1 MSDARLERMRVQ
13 YGPVEDRGILLGL
26 RAGQLGAIA
35 TGLLIAAWTFS
46 ARPNLVGIIVAATA
60 LVAAGTLAFLQI
72 EGRTVDQWVPIATT
86 AVIDRVSGRWRHTA
100 TAPIDGTASSE
111 AKAVVCPPPA
121 FRHVRIIEVAGAD
134 GKPFGVLV
142 DRQAGTYTGVAEVTG
157 HSFYLADRDAVERR
171 VVGWGTVLQAAAR
184 SGGMVHRLQWI
195 DTAEPDDGTALW
207 GYLDRQAVPDPPDGL
222 ADSYASLLGNAGPIT
237 QRHRVHV
244 AVTVSAATARRAI
257 KNAGGGYD
265 GAGVVLG
272 RTIARLREQMAAADL
287 DLDAPLGRSAVAEL
301 VRTAF
306 DPGVRAQLAVRAR
319 HDGTTGVGEQAAW
332 PLTTTVKA
340 RAMEAD
346 GWVHRVLWV
355 ADWPRRPVP
364 IEYLAH
370 LMAGTTALRTVAV
383 TLAPVDP
390 ATAAREV
397 EQAVVQRL
405 ADEQLRTE
413 KGFRTTSRRSRD
425 DDALTRR
432 EDELADGHAD
442 YRFSAY
448 LRISAP
454 DDQQLEDA
462 VDEVTQAANMSGL
475 VLSVLTGQQDVAFAA
490 TLPTG
495 RGVSR

>member
-1 MSDARLERMRVQ
+1 MTDVRAERMRVQ
-13 YGPVEDRGILLGL
+13 YGPTEDRGILLGL
-26 RAGQLGAIA
+26 RAGQLGAMA
-35 TGLLIAAWTFS
+35 TGLMVAAWTFS
-46 ARPNLVGIIVAATA
+46 AHPDLLGIGAAATA
-60 LVAAGTLAFLQI
+60 LGAAGTLAFLQV
-72 EGRTVDQWVPIATT
+72 EGRTVDQWIPVA
-86 AVIDRVSGRWRHTA
+86 AVALVAKVTGTWRH
-100 TAPIDGTASSE
+100 ASTVPTTGMASRD
-111 AKAVVCPPPA
+111 ARTVVCPPPA
-121 FRHVRIIEVAGAD
+121 LRSVRILQVVGGD
-134 GKPFGVLV
+134 GQPFGVLA

-184 SGGMVHRLQWI
+184 SGGLVHRLQWI

-207 GYLDRQAVPDPPDGL
+207 GYLDRHAIIDAPDGL
-222 ADSYASLLGNAGPIT
+222 ADSYASLLGHAGPIT
-237 QRHRVHV
+237 QRHRVHL
-244 AVTVSAATARRAI
+244 AVTISAATARRAI
-257 KNAGGGYD
+257 RNAGGGD
-265 GAGVVLG
+265 EGAGVVLG
-272 RTIARLREQMAAADL
+272 RTMARLREQMAAADL
-287 DLDAPLGRSAVAEL
+287 DLASPMPRSEVAEL

-306 DPGVRAQLAVRAR
+306 DPGIRAQLAVRAR
-319 HDGTTGVGEQAAW
+319 HDGTTGLCEQAAW
-332 PLTTTVKA
+332 PLTTATRTRSLA
-340 RAMEAD
+340 AD

-355 ADWPRRPVP
+355 SDWPRRPVP

-390 ATAAREV
+390 ATAARQV
-397 EQAVVQRL
+397 EQAAVQRL

-413 KGFRTTSRRSRD
+413 KGFRITSRRSRD
-425 DDALTRR
+425 DDALARR

-454 DDQQLEDA
+454 GYQELEDA

-475 VLSVLTGQQDVAFAA
+475 VLSVLTGQQDCGFAA

-495 RGVSR
+495 RGVGR